1 MDVFISYE
9 HQSKP
14 IADNICAV
22 LESKGVRCWYAPRDV
37 YGDYATSIVEAI
49 ENCKVFVLILN
60 CSSSNSPHVLN
71 EVEIAYK
78 RILKG
83 ELVIVPFKVD
93 EGLLSKAMEYYV
105 KRLHWI
111 DAVSA
116 PQEQAIIQ
124 LYEQLVP
131 ILGLE
136 QKDDLGDTD
145 ISNTNLVR
153 KNNKYYS
160 ADDLVEIKRLGLED
174 ELLFEYEKPY
184 YDKLLKGRKNLVALD
199 FSTLNPRSSLK
210 RLNRAE
216 FDKVI
221 CMAYD
226 QNVVNEGN
234 DMCANV
240 DRINFFRFDTET
252 DDLDIVLPEVMK
264 KCGVDKLDFVN
275 FQMAFMDLK
284 NPFRVLRKIKKYL
297 APDGLAYVRDVDDG
311 VVFAFPD
318 ENRYFAEIKEFYK
331 LDPLSGS
338 RNSARQVYNTM
349 KKLGA
354 KEINL
359 ERCGLSTA
367 SMEYDE
373 KRLLFK
379 SWFSFIPN
387 DFKQL
392 LKKEPQNE
400 KYKKIVK
407 WIDENFD
414 ELEEEFFSEDF
425 LFNSGYIF
433 YTVKF

>member
-1 MDVFISYE
+1 M
-9 HQSKP
+9 
-14 IADNICAV
+14 
-22 LESKGVRCWYAPRDV
+22 
-37 YGDYATSIVEAI
+37 
-49 ENCKVFVLILN
+49 
-60 CSSSNSPHVLN
+60 
-71 EVEIAYK
+71 
-78 RILKG
+78 
-83 ELVIVPFKVD
+83 
-93 EGLLSKAMEYYV
+93 
-105 KRLHWI
+105 
-111 DAVSA
+111 
-116 PQEQAIIQ
+116 
-124 LYEQLVP
+124 
-131 ILGLE
+131 
-136 QKDDLGDTD
+136 
-145 ISNTNLVR
+145 
-153 KNNKYYS
+153 
-160 ADDLVEIKRLGLED
+160 
-174 ELLFEYEKPY
+174 
-184 YDKLLKGRKNLVALD
+184 ALD